1 MSRVEKQ
8 RLRRKGGSR
17 GGRGG
22 RGARGGRREGEDRG
36 GEWDSCTRVGSVKVL
51 LQDIEWRLR
60 SSLQITNEKR

>member
-22 RGARGGRREGEDRG
+22 RGARGGRREERIEEASGIA
-36 GEWDSCTRVGSVKVL
+36 VHVSV
-51 LQDIEWRLR
+51 Q
-60 SSLQITNEKR
+60 